1 MIIGRADRADRD
13 EPMPLIISSDPAK
26 ISGFAIY
33 VPNMRE
39 RTYRLMR
46 YGLLKPT
53 TARAIDRLFDWADDR
68 AAKSESASGVVLAVE
83 TQFLG
88 KNPYS
93 MIKVVEQR
101 MRWQTIAELYEA
113 TVEEI
118 APQTWQGPM
127 LGARKAMKRDERKR
141 AAKAVAHGYFKGAT
155 FTIDESD
162 AVVMG
167 AYLARM
173 QIARVLNALDTF
185 PFEGERR

>member
-1 MIIGRADRADRD
+1 M
-13 EPMPLIISSDPAK
+13 
-26 ISGFAIY
+26 
-33 VPNMRE
+33 
-39 RTYRLMR
+39 
-46 YGLLKPT
+46 
-53 TARAIDRLFDWADDR
+53 
-68 AAKSESASGVVLAVE
+68 LAVE
-83 TQFLG
+83 SQFLG
-88 KNPYS
+88 KNPQN

-113 TVEEI
+113 TVETI

-155 FTIDESD
+155 FTIDEAD

-173 QIARVLNALDTF
+173 QVARVLNALDTF